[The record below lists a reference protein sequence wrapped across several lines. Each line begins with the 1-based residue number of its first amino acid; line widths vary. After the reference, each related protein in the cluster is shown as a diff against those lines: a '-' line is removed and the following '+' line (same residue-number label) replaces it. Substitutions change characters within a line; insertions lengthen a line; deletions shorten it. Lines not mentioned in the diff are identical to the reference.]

1 MSQIATNKYSKY
13 PDFKDSGVYWMGELP
28 KHWEIKKLKH
38 VFTEKKKVF
47 NPKLNCGSISF
58 GKVVYKDDEKIPE
71 STKASYQE
79 VLAGEYL
86 VNPLN
91 LNYDLI
97 SLRIG
102 LSNINV
108 VVSSGY
114 IVLKN
119 KIEINKSY
127 FNYLL
132 HRYDVAYMK
141 LLGSGVRQTINFNH
155 ISNSLLAFPPLPEQ
169 TAIATFLDSKTAQ
182 IDRAIAQKERMI
194 ALLKERKQIVIQDL
208 VTGKKVWNE
217 QENAWTKP
225 AKVKD
230 SGVEWIGEIP
240 EGWEVKK
247 IYDLCSFVRGN
258 SSFSKEQLLTAGEYV
273 ALQYGKTYKVNE
285 IDEKFKF
292 YVNDEFY
299 KESQTVS
306 FGDVIF
312 ISTSETIEDLGHSVF
327 YNRKDIALL
336 GGEQILLKPQMGVVD
351 PKYLYFLTKVFSKQL
366 RKFATG
372 VKVFRFNINDLKT
385 IYTILPPI
393 QEQNVIVT
401 HIESQSA
408 KIDRAIDLQERQ
420 IEKLKELKAT
430 LIDSAVTGKIKVA
443 SLN

>member
-1 MSQIATNKYSKY
+1 
-13 PDFKDSGVYWMGELP
+13 MGELP